1 MLHLTKV
8 LPKTTLK
15 CYDDVI
21 KSGKHPH
28 IFFSTRE
35 KEMVIAFVQ
44 IFCSQ
49 KHVSNRNLIHLVS
62 TLLCK
67 KNHHSFFACTNILGP
82 TYYNPVSD
90 FKQFL
95 HCFLD

>member
-67 KNHHSFFACTNILGP
+67 KKIIIPFV
-82 TYYNPVSD
+82 PVQI
-90 FKQFL
+90 F
-95 HCFLD
+95 